1 MTTCKELN
9 LQAPLLLPLIYLDL
23 MQFYLTKGEMAFCG
37 DGIQK
42 RTLKLAAKRIW
53 KEARHLRE
61 ETPVQ
66 EQPYLC
72 IPQDSQGTFQIKAYF
87 SRKLKY
93 KKK

>member
-23 MQFYLTKGEMAFCG
+23 MQFYLTKGETAFCG

-42 RTLKLAAKRIW
+42 RTPKLAAKRIW
-53 KEARHLRE
+53 KEARHLIE

-66 EQPYLC
+66 EISPTC
-72 IPQDSQGTFQIKAYF
+72 AYH
-87 SRKLKY
+87 RTLKELF
-93 KKK
+93 K